1 MVIQVSKLQTVAP
14 LMSWWC
20 CGETPKL
27 SPCHVLP
34 ASETVASNPNRA
46 HGDPSL
52 QVANRRALDVQV
64 VVLRRDNE
72 VEPLPRLSASKTVNS
87 NLQTLNCLSKHR
99 THNVDNIH
107 TQGALMGRC
116 TMDRKAD
123 PSNISHTHPLA
134 IHTLHIDTKVRLGYY
149 VNYQCGPLS

>member
-1 MVIQVSKLQTVAP
+1 MAIQVSKLQTVAP
-14 LMSWWC
+14 LMSRWC
-20 CGETPKL
+20 GGETPKL
-27 SPCHVLP
+27 SPCHVLS

-46 HGDPSL
+46 HGDPGL

-99 THNVDNIH
+99 THNVDNIQ
-107 TQGALMGRC
+107 TQGALMRRC
-116 TMDRKAD
+116 TMERRAY

-134 IHTLHIDTKVRLGYY
+134 IHTLQFDTKVRLGYY
-149 VNYQCGPLS
+149 VNYQCAPLC